1 MARTQSRVTT
11 DHNEIRRWAE
21 ERGARPAS
29 VRGTG
34 GNDDVGIL
42 RLDFPGYSGQ
52 DSLQH
57 IEWDEFFEKFDEQG
71 LALLH
76 QESTAGGGKSNFNK
90 LVSRET
96 AQQAERGRS
105 SHRGASRSASAR
117 RSSSETGKK
126 SSRTGTSR
134 SRTKSSPRT
143 AARSS
148 RRASAPG
155 SSGRS
160 NRSSSSRSSRSGG
173 SSSRSRSSR
182 AASSSRNSRT
192 AARDAKNS
200 PARSCGTRV
209 AVSTRGL

>member
-96 AQQAERGRS
+96 AQPAERGRS
-105 SHRGASRSASAR
+105 SHRGASRAASAR
-117 RSSSETGKK
+117 RNVSQTGRKK

-134 SRTKSSPRT
+134 SRTKSSSRT

-148 RRASAPG
+148 RSASASRSG
-155 SSGRS
+155 GRS
-160 NRSSSSRSSRSGG
+160 NRGSSSRSSRSGVA
-173 SSSRSRSSR
+173 SSRSRSSR
-182 AASSSRNSRT
+182 AASSSRSSRT
-192 AARDAKNS
+192 TA
-200 PARSCGTRV
+200 
-209 AVSTRGL
+209 